1 VNPLDVA
8 CPLCGRAAGERCVTL
23 GQGTER
29 PPHGDREDA
38 AKRAARGLL
47 PDPNQLTLGGI

>member
-1 VNPLDVA
+1 MNPLDVA
-8 CPLCGRAAGERCVTL
+8 CPLCGRGAGERCVTL

-38 AKRAARGLL
+38 AKRAARGQA
-47 PDPNQLTLGGI
+47 PDPNQLSIL